1 MQLGEQ
7 QAAELRIYGGLKTAQ
22 ITTAAIFHVFDYLT
36 HLCIFTVTKIS
47 NFKTLTIKLLFP
59 VLENNNIHQ
68 VW

>member
-36 HLCIFTVTKIS
+36 HLCIFTVTKNIKFQDA
-47 NFKTLTIKLLFP
+47 NFY
-59 VLENNNIHQ
+59 
-68 VW
+68 